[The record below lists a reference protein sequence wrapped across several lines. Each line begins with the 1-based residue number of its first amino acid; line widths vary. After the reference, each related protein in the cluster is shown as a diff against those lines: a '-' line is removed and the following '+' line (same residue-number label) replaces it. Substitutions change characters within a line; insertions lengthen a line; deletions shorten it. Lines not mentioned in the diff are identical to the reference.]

1 MRDGTRDWLKVVY
14 GAGLE
19 IGSGGGAAEL
29 TVRQVPE
36 LSVVGG
42 REGAQWV
49 RVTVAP
55 SDPGQSWR
63 LYLRDFGRGPGEARG
78 GRVWWR
84 VDPGTWQPLGGTRQC
99 VAEGRGRVRMD
110 VMVRVESAAVGAR
123 PKLGF
128 VAEAV
133 EEGVSS

>member
-1 MRDGTRDWLKVVY
+1 MRDGMRDWLKVVY

-19 IGSGGGAAEL
+19 IGGGDEGIGTAEIA
-29 TVRQVPE
+29 VRQSGD
-36 LSVVGG
+36 LSAGSEHG
-42 REGAQWV
+42 EERRV

-63 LYLRDFGRGPGEARG
+63 LYLRDLGPGPSSTGG

-84 VDPGTWQPLGGTRQC
+84 VEPGTWQPLGGTRQC

-110 VMVRVESAAVGAR
+110 VVVRLESTASGGAPR
-123 PKLGF
+123 LRL
-128 VAEAV
+128 VAEAA
-133 EEGVSS
+133 